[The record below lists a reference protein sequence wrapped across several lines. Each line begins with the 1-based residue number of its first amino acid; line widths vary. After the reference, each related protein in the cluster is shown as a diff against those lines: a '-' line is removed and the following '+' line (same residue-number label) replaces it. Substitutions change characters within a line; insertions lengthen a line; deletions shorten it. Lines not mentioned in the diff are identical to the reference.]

1 MAEITQNEAV
11 AAKPAAAHKLRLGA
25 LTALV
30 VGSMIGG
37 GIFSLPQNM
46 AANAEAGAILI
57 GWAITAIGML
67 TLAFVFQTL
76 ANRKP
81 QLDGG
86 VYAYAQAGFGDYMG
100 FSSAW
105 GYWISAWLG
114 NVGYFVLLFSTLGYF
129 FPVFGEGNTPAAIAG
144 ASVLL
149 WAVHFLVLRGIKEA
163 AFINLVT
170 TVAKIVPLALFILIC
185 AFAFKLDVFRT
196 DIWGRAH
203 PSLGSVMTQVRS
215 MMLVT
220 VWVFIGIEGASIFSA
235 RAEKRSDVGRA
246 TVIGFVGVLLVLVL
260 VNVLSLG
267 IMTQPQLAKLQ
278 NPSMAAVLEHV
289 VGHWGAILISVG
301 LVVSLAGA
309 LLSWVLLCAEIL
321 FSAAKDHTMPAFLR
335 KENAN
340 HVPANALWITNAM
353 VQVFL
358 LITLFSQ
365 STYLSLIYL
374 ATSMILI
381 PYFWSAAYALLL
393 AVRGETYESDPRQ
406 RRNDGF
412 VAALAVLYAV
422 WLLYA
427 GGVKY
432 LLLSALLYAPGALF
446 FAKAKRELGKPVFTA
461 TEKLIFAAVAAAA
474 LAAAYALHSGLLT
487 L

>member
-1 MAEITQNEAV
+1 MSEA
-11 AAKPAAAHKLRLGA
+11 PGKLRLGA
-25 LTALV
+25 LVALV

-46 AANAEAGAILI
+46 AASADVGAVLI
-57 GWAITAIGML
+57 GWAITAVGML

-81 QLDGG
+81 DLDGG
-86 VYAYAQAGFGDYMG
+86 VYAYAKAGFGDYMG

-129 FPVFGEGNTPAAIAG
+129 FPIFGEGNTVAAVIG
-144 ASVLL
+144 ASILL

-170 TVAKIVPLALFILIC
+170 TVAKVVPLVLFVLI
-185 AFAFKLDVFRT
+185 AVFAFKLDIFT
-196 DIWGRAH
+196 ADIWGLKN
-203 PSLGSVMTQVRS
+203 PDLGSVMNQVRN

-235 RAEKRSDVGRA
+235 RAEKRSDVGKA
-246 TVIGFVGVLLVLVL
+246 TVIGFITVLLFLML

-267 IMTQPQLAKLQ
+267 IMTQPELAKLQ
-278 NPSMAAVLEHV
+278 NPSMAGVLKHV
-289 VGHWGAILISVG
+289 VGEWGAILISIG
-301 LVVSLAGA
+301 LAISLLGA
-309 LLSWVLLCAEIL
+309 LLSWALLCAEIL
-321 FSAAKDHTMPAFLR
+321 FATAKDNTMPAFLK

-340 HVPANALWITNAM
+340 HVPVNALWLTNSM
-353 VQVFL
+353 IQIFL
-358 LITLFSQ
+358 LITLVSAG
-365 STYLSLIYL
+365 TYTSLIYL
-374 ATSMILI
+374 ASSMILV
-381 PYFWSAAYALLL
+381 PYLWSAAYAVLLCIK
-393 AVRGETYESDPRQ
+393 GETYSQASRSRFKDLLV
-406 RRNDGF
+406 GLI
-412 VAALAVLYAV
+412 ALIYAM

-427 GGVKY
+427 AGPKY
-432 LLLSALLYAPGALF
+432 LLLSALLYAPGVFF
-446 FAKAKRELGKPVFTA
+446 FAQAKREQREPLF
-461 TEKLIFAAVAAAA
+461 VAAERAIFGAVVVAA
-474 LAAAYALHSGLLT
+474 LAAAYGLYAGELT

>member
-1 MAEITQNEAV
+1 MSDS
-11 AAKPAAAHKLRLGA
+11 PGKLKLGA
-25 LTALV
+25 LVALV

-46 AANAEAGAILI
+46 AASAGVGAVLI
-57 GWAITAIGML
+57 GWAITAVGML

-81 QLDGG
+81 DLDGG
-86 VYAYAQAGFGDYMG
+86 VYAYAKAGFGDYMG

-129 FPVFGEGNTPAAIAG
+129 FPIFGEGNTPAAVIG
-144 ASVLL
+144 ASILL

-170 TVAKIVPLALFILIC
+170 TVAKVVPLALFALIC
-185 AFAFKLDVFRT
+185 LFAFKLDIFT
-196 DIWGRAH
+196 ADIWGEGS
-203 PSLGSVMTQVRS
+203 PDLGSVMDQVRN

-220 VWVFIGIEGASIFSA
+220 VWVFIGIEGASIFSS
-235 RAEKRSDVGRA
+235 RAEKRADVGKA
-246 TVIGFVGVLLVLVL
+246 TVIGFITVLLFLVL

-267 IMTQPQLAKLQ
+267 VMTQPELAKLQ

-289 VGHWGAILISVG
+289 VGHWGAVLISVG
-301 LVVSLAGA
+301 LIISLLGA
-309 LLSWVLLCAEIL
+309 LLSWVLLCAEIM
-321 FSAAKDHTMPAFLR
+321 FAAAKDHTMPEFLR
-335 KENAN
+335 RENAN
-340 HVPANALWITNAM
+340 HVPANALWLTNAM
-353 VQVFL
+353 VQIFL
-358 LITLFSQ
+358 VITLFSN

-374 ATSMILI
+374 ATSMILV
-381 PYFWSAAYALLL
+381 PYLWSAAYAVLL
-393 AVRGETYESDPRQ
+393 AVRSETYEQ
-406 RRNDGF
+406 
-412 VAALAVLYAV
+412 ALAERKKDLVIGGIALLYAI

-432 LLLSALLYAPGALF
+432 LLLSALLYAPGAIL
-446 FAKAKRELGKPVFTA
+446 FAKAKREVGQPIFTNV
-461 TEKLIFAAVAAAA
+461 EKLIFAAVVVGA
-474 LAAAYALHSGLLT
+474 LVAAYGLYDGFLT

>member
-1 MAEITQNEAV
+1 MSEA
-11 AAKPAAAHKLRLGA
+11 PGKLRLGA
-25 LTALV
+25 LVALV

-46 AANAEAGAILI
+46 AASADVGAVLI
-57 GWAITAIGML
+57 GWAITAVGML

-81 QLDGG
+81 DLDGG
-86 VYAYAQAGFGDYMG
+86 VYAYAKAGFGDYMG

-129 FPVFGEGNTPAAIAG
+129 FPVFGEGNTVAAVIG

-170 TVAKIVPLALFILIC
+170 TVAKVVPLLLFVLI
-185 AFAFKLDVFRT
+185 AVFAFKLDIFT
-196 DIWGRAH
+196 ADIWGLKN
-203 PSLGSVMTQVRS
+203 PDLGSVMNQVRN

-235 RAEKRSDVGRA
+235 RAEKRSDVGKA
-246 TVIGFVGVLLVLVL
+246 TVIGFITVLLFLVL

-267 IMTQPQLAKLQ
+267 IMTQPELAKLQ

-289 VGHWGAILISVG
+289 VGHWGAVLISVG
-301 LVVSLAGA
+301 LIISLLGA
-309 LLSWVLLCAEIL
+309 LLSWVLLCAEIM
-321 FSAAKDHTMPAFLR
+321 FAAAKDHTMPEFLR

-340 HVPANALWITNAM
+340 HVPVNALWLTNAM
-353 VQVFL
+353 VQIFL
-358 LITLFSQ
+358 IITLFSA

-374 ATSMILI
+374 ATSMILV
-381 PYFWSAAYALLL
+381 PYLWSAAYALLI
-393 AVRGETYESDPRQ
+393 AVRGETYEGFAAE
-406 RRNDGF
+406 RRKDLIIGGI
-412 VAALAVLYAV
+412 ALIYAV

-432 LLLSALLYAPGALF
+432 LLLSALLYAPGAIL
-446 FAKAKRELGKPVFTA
+446 FAKAKLELKQAVFTNV
-461 TEKLIFAAVAAAA
+461 EKLIFAAVVVGA
-474 LAAAYALHSGLLT
+474 LVAAYGLYDGFLT

>member
-1 MAEITQNEAV
+1 MSDST
-11 AAKPAAAHKLRLGA
+11 HKLRLGA
-25 LTALV
+25 LVALV

-46 AANAEAGAILI
+46 AASADAGAILI
-57 GWAITAIGML
+57 GWAITAVGML

-81 QLDGG
+81 DLDGG
-86 VYAYAQAGFGDYMG
+86 VYAYAKAGFGDYMG

-114 NVGYFVLLFSTLGYF
+114 NVGYFVLLFGTLGYF
-129 FPVFGEGNTPAAIAG
+129 FPIFGEGNTPAAIVG
-144 ASVLL
+144 ASVVL
-149 WAVHFLVLRGIKEA
+149 WAVHFLVLRGIREA

-170 TVAKIVPLALFILIC
+170 TIAKVVPLFLFILIC
-185 AFAFKLDVFRT
+185 LFAFKLDIFT
-196 DIWGRAH
+196 ADIWGTKN
-203 PSLGSVMTQVRS
+203 PELGSVMNQVRN

-235 RAEKRSDVGRA
+235 RAEKRSDVGKA
-246 TVIGFVGVLLVLVL
+246 TILGFVIVLLLLVL

-267 IMTQPQLAKLQ
+267 IMTQPELAQLK

-289 VGHWGAILISVG
+289 VGHWGAVLISVG
-301 LVVSLAGA
+301 LVVSLVGA

-321 FSAAKDHTMPAFLR
+321 FAAAKDHTMPEFLR
-335 KENAN
+335 RENAN
-340 HVPANALWITNAM
+340 HVPANALWLTNAM
-353 VQVFL
+353 VQLFL
-358 LITLFSQ
+358 IVTLFNN

-374 ATSMILI
+374 ATSMILV
-381 PYFWSAAYALLL
+381 PYFWSAAYAVLLPL
-393 AVRGETYESDPRQ
+393 RGETYEQDASERGKDLAIA
-406 RRNDGF
+406 GL
-412 VAALAVLYAV
+412 ALVYAT

-432 LLLSALLYAPGALF
+432 LLLSALLYAPGAILF
-446 FAKAKRELGKPVFTA
+446 VKAKHELGQPVFTPV
-461 TEKLIFAAVAAAA
+461 EKLIFAAVVIGA
-474 LAAAYALHSGLLT
+474 LVAAYGLYDGFLT

>member
-1 MAEITQNEAV
+1 MSDS
-11 AAKPAAAHKLRLGA
+11 PGKLKLGA
-25 LTALV
+25 LVALV

-46 AANAEAGAILI
+46 AASAGVGAVLI
-57 GWAITAIGML
+57 GWAITAVGML

-81 QLDGG
+81 DLDGG
-86 VYAYAQAGFGDYMG
+86 VYAYAKAGFGDYMG

-129 FPVFGEGNTPAAIAG
+129 FPVFGEGNTPAAVIG
-144 ASVLL
+144 ASILL

-170 TVAKIVPLALFILIC
+170 TVAKVVPLALFALIC
-185 AFAFKLDVFRT
+185 LFAFKLDVFT
-196 DIWGRAH
+196 ADIWAVGT
-203 PSLGSVMTQVRS
+203 PELGSVMNQVRN

-220 VWVFIGIEGASIFSA
+220 VWVFIGIEGASIFSS
-235 RAEKRSDVGRA
+235 RAEKRSDVGKA
-246 TVIGFVGVLLVLVL
+246 TVIGFVTVLLFLVL

-267 IMTQPQLAKLQ
+267 VMTQPELAKLQ

-289 VGHWGAILISVG
+289 VGHWGAVLISVG
-301 LVVSLAGA
+301 LIISLLGA
-309 LLSWVLLCAEIL
+309 LLSWVLLCAEIM
-321 FSAAKDHTMPAFLR
+321 FAAAKDHTMPEFLR
-335 KENAN
+335 RENAN
-340 HVPANALWITNAM
+340 HVPANALWLTNAM
-353 VQVFL
+353 VQIFL
-358 LITLFSQ
+358 FITLFSN

-374 ATSMILI
+374 ATSMILV
-381 PYFWSAAYALLL
+381 PYLWSAAYAVLL
-393 AVRGETYESDPRQ
+393 AVRSETYEQ
-406 RRNDGF
+406 
-412 VAALAVLYAV
+412 ALAERKKDLIIGGIALLYAI

-432 LLLSALLYAPGALF
+432 LLLSALLYAPGAIL
-446 FAKAKRELGKPVFTA
+446 FAKAKREVGQPIFTSV
-461 TEKLIFAAVAAAA
+461 EKLIFAAVVAGA
-474 LAAAYALHSGLLT
+474 LVAAYGLYDGFLT

>member
-1 MAEITQNEAV
+1 MSES
-11 AAKPAAAHKLRLGA
+11 PGKLRLGA
-25 LTALV
+25 LVALV

-46 AANAEAGAILI
+46 AASADVGAVLI
-57 GWAITAIGML
+57 GWVITAVGML

-81 QLDGG
+81 TLDGG
-86 VYAYAQAGFGDYMG
+86 VYAYAKAGFGDYMG

-129 FPVFGEGNTPAAIAG
+129 FPIFGEGNTPAAVIG

-170 TVAKIVPLALFILIC
+170 TVAKVVPLVLFVLI
-185 AFAFKLDVFRT
+185 AVFAFKLEIFT
-196 DIWGRAH
+196 ADIWGIKN
-203 PSLGSVMTQVRS
+203 PDLGSVMNQVRN

-220 VWVFIGIEGASIFSA
+220 VWVFIGIEGASIFSS
-235 RAEKRSDVGRA
+235 RAEKRSDVGKA
-246 TVIGFVGVLLVLVL
+246 TVIGFITVLLFLML

-267 IMTQPQLAKLQ
+267 IMTQPELAKLQ

-289 VGHWGAILISVG
+289 VGHWGAVLISVG
-301 LVVSLAGA
+301 LIISLLGA
-309 LLSWVLLCAEIL
+309 LLSWVLLCAEIM
-321 FSAAKDHTMPAFLR
+321 FAAAKDHTMPEFLR

-340 HVPANALWITNAM
+340 HVPVNALWLTNAM

-358 LITLFSQ
+358 VITLFSA

-374 ATSMILI
+374 ATSMILV
-381 PYFWSAAYALLL
+381 PYLWSAAYALLL
-393 AVRGETYESDPRQ
+393 AVRGETYE
-406 RRNDGF
+406 N
-412 VAALAVLYAV
+412 ALAERKKDLFIGAVALIYAV

-427 GGVKY
+427 GGTKY
-432 LLLSALLYAPGALF
+432 LLLSALLYAPGAIL
-446 FAKAKRELGKPVFTA
+446 FAKAKRELGKPIFTNV
-461 TEKLIFAAVAAAA
+461 EKLIFAAVVIGA
-474 LAAAYALHSGLLT
+474 LVAAYGLYDGFLT

>member
-1 MAEITQNEAV
+1 
-11 AAKPAAAHKLRLGA
+11 
-25 LTALV
+25 
-30 VGSMIGG
+30 MIGG

-46 AANAEAGAILI
+46 AASADVGAVLI
-57 GWAITAIGML
+57 GWVITAVGML

-81 QLDGG
+81 DLDGG
-86 VYAYAQAGFGDYMG
+86 VYAYAKAGFGDYMG

-129 FPVFGEGNTPAAIAG
+129 FPIFGEGNTPAAVIG

-170 TVAKIVPLALFILIC
+170 TVAKIVPLVLFVLI
-185 AFAFKLDVFRT
+185 AVFAFKLDIFT
-196 DIWGRAH
+196 ADIWGLKN
-203 PSLGSVMTQVRS
+203 PDLGSVMNQVRN

-235 RAEKRSDVGRA
+235 RAEKRSDVGKA
-246 TVIGFVGVLLVLVL
+246 TVIGFITVLLFLML

-267 IMTQPQLAKLQ
+267 IMTQPELAKLQ

-289 VGHWGAILISVG
+289 VVHWGAVLISVG
-301 LVVSLAGA
+301 LIISLLGA
-309 LLSWVLLCAEIL
+309 LLSWVLLCAEIM
-321 FSAAKDHTMPAFLR
+321 FAAAKDHTMPEFLR

-340 HVPANALWITNAM
+340 HVPANALWLTNAM

-358 LITLFSQ
+358 VITLFSA

-374 ATSMILI
+374 ATSMILV
-381 PYFWSAAYALLL
+381 PYLWSAAYALLL
-393 AVRGETYESDPRQ
+393 AVRGETYENASADRTK
-406 RRNDGF
+406 DLIIG
-412 VAALAVLYAV
+412 AIALIYAV

-427 GGVKY
+427 GGTKY
-432 LLLSALLYAPGALF
+432 LLLSALLYAPGAIL
-446 FAKAKRELGKPVFTA
+446 FAKAKHELGKPIFTNV
-461 TEKLIFAAVAAAA
+461 EKLIFAAVVVGA
-474 LAAAYALHSGLLT
+474 LVAAYGLYAGFLT
-487 L
+487 M

>member
-1 MAEITQNEAV
+1 MSESPV
-11 AAKPAAAHKLRLGA
+11 KLKLGA
-25 LTALV
+25 LVALV

-46 AANAEAGAILI
+46 AASADVGAVLI
-57 GWAITAIGML
+57 GWAITAVGML

-81 QLDGG
+81 DLDGG
-86 VYAYAQAGFGDYMG
+86 VYAYAKAGFGDYMG

-129 FPVFGEGNTPAAIAG
+129 FPIFGEGNTVAAVIG

-149 WAVHFLVLRGIKEA
+149 WAVHWLVLRGIKEA

-170 TVAKIVPLALFILIC
+170 TVAKVVPLVLFVLI
-185 AFAFKLDVFRT
+185 AVFAFKLDIFT
-196 DIWGRAH
+196 ADIWGLKN
-203 PSLGSVMTQVRS
+203 PDLGSVLNQVRN

-235 RAEKRSDVGRA
+235 RAEKRTDVGKA
-246 TVIGFVGVLLVLVL
+246 TVIGFITVLLFLVL

-267 IMTQPQLAKLQ
+267 IMTQPELAKLQ

-289 VGHWGAILISVG
+289 VGHWGAVLISVG
-301 LVVSLAGA
+301 LIISLLGA
-309 LLSWVLLCAEIL
+309 LLSWVLLCAEIM
-321 FSAAKDHTMPAFLR
+321 FAAAKDHTMPEFLR
-335 KENAN
+335 RENAN
-340 HVPANALWITNAM
+340 HVPANALWLTNAM
-353 VQVFL
+353 VQLFL
-358 LITLFSQ
+358 VITLFSA

-374 ATSMILI
+374 ATSMILV
-381 PYFWSAAYALLL
+381 PYLWSAAYAVLL
-393 AVRGETYESDPRQ
+393 AVRGETYQ
-406 RRNDGF
+406 N
-412 VAALAVLYAV
+412 ALAERRKDLAIGAIALIYAV

-427 GGVKY
+427 GGIKY
-432 LLLSALLYAPGALF
+432 LLLSALLYAPGAIL
-446 FAKAKRELGKPVFTA
+446 FAKAKRELGKPIFTSV
-461 TEKLIFAAVAAAA
+461 EKLIFAAVVTGA
-474 LAAAYALHSGLLT
+474 LVAAYGLYDGFLT

>member
-1 MAEITQNEAV
+1 MSEA
-11 AAKPAAAHKLRLGA
+11 PGKLRLGA
-25 LTALV
+25 LVALV

-46 AANAEAGAILI
+46 AASADVGAVLI
-57 GWAITAIGML
+57 GWAITAVGML

-81 QLDGG
+81 DLDGG
-86 VYAYAQAGFGDYMG
+86 VYAYAKAGFGDYMG

-129 FPVFGEGNTPAAIAG
+129 FPIFGEGNTVAAVIG

-170 TVAKIVPLALFILIC
+170 TVAKVVPLLLFVLI
-185 AFAFKLDVFRT
+185 AIFAFKLDIFT
-196 DIWGRAH
+196 ADIWGVKN
-203 PSLGSVMTQVRS
+203 PDLGSVMNQVRN

-235 RAEKRSDVGRA
+235 RAEKRSDVGKA
-246 TVIGFVGVLLVLVL
+246 TVIGFITVLLFLVL

-267 IMTQPQLAKLQ
+267 IMTQPELAKLQ

-289 VGHWGAILISVG
+289 VGHWGAVLISVG
-301 LVVSLAGA
+301 LIISLLGA
-309 LLSWVLLCAEIL
+309 LLSWVLLCAEIM
-321 FSAAKDHTMPAFLR
+321 FAAAKDHTMPEFLR

-340 HVPANALWITNAM
+340 HVPVNALWLTNAM
-353 VQVFL
+353 VQLFL
-358 LITLFSQ
+358 VITLFSA

-374 ATSMILI
+374 ATSMILV
-381 PYFWSAAYALLL
+381 PYLWSAAYALLL
-393 AVRGETYESDPRQ
+393 AVRGESYEGFAAE
-406 RRNDGF
+406 RRKDLIIGGI
-412 VAALAVLYAV
+412 ALIYAV

-432 LLLSALLYAPGALF
+432 LLLSALLYAPGAIL
-446 FAKAKRELGKPVFTA
+446 FAKAKLELKQPIFTNV
-461 TEKLIFAAVAAAA
+461 EKLIFAAVVVGA
-474 LAAAYALHSGLLT
+474 LVAAYGLYDGFLT

>member
-1 MAEITQNEAV
+1 
-11 AAKPAAAHKLRLGA
+11 
-25 LTALV
+25 
-30 VGSMIGG
+30 MIGG

-46 AANAEAGAILI
+46 AASADVGAVLI
-57 GWAITAIGML
+57 GWVITAVGML

-81 QLDGG
+81 DLDGG
-86 VYAYAQAGFGDYMG
+86 VYAYAKAGFGDYMG

-129 FPVFGEGNTPAAIAG
+129 FPIFGEGNTPAAVIG

-170 TVAKIVPLALFILIC
+170 TVAKVVPLVLFVLI
-185 AFAFKLDVFRT
+185 AVFAFKLDIFT
-196 DIWGRAH
+196 ADIWGLKN
-203 PSLGSVMTQVRS
+203 PDLGSVMNQVRN

-235 RAEKRSDVGRA
+235 RAEKRSDVGKA
-246 TVIGFVGVLLVLVL
+246 TVIGFITVLLFLML

-267 IMTQPQLAKLQ
+267 IMTQPELAKLQ

-289 VGHWGAILISVG
+289 VGHWGAVLISVG
-301 LVVSLAGA
+301 LVISLLGA
-309 LLSWVLLCAEIL
+309 LLSWVLLCAEIM
-321 FSAAKDHTMPAFLR
+321 FAAAKDHTMPEFLR
-335 KENAN
+335 RENAN
-340 HVPANALWITNAM
+340 HVPANVLWLTNAL

-358 LITLFSQ
+358 VITLFSA

-374 ATSMILI
+374 ATSMILV
-381 PYFWSAAYALLL
+381 PYLWSAAYALLL
-393 AVRGETYESDPRQ
+393 AVRGETYENAPTE
-406 RRNDGF
+406 RRKDLIIG
-412 VAALAVLYAV
+412 AIALIYAV

-427 GGVKY
+427 GGTKY
-432 LLLSALLYAPGALF
+432 LLLSALLYAPGAIL
-446 FAKAKRELGKPVFTA
+446 FAKAKHELGKPIFTNV
-461 TEKLIFAAVAAAA
+461 EKLIFAAVVVGA
-474 LAAAYALHSGLLT
+474 LVAAYGLYAGFLT
-487 L
+487 M

>member
-1 MAEITQNEAV
+1 MSES
-11 AAKPAAAHKLRLGA
+11 PGKLRLGA
-25 LTALV
+25 LVALV

-46 AANAEAGAILI
+46 AASADVGAVLI
-57 GWAITAIGML
+57 GWAITAVGML

-81 QLDGG
+81 DLDGG
-86 VYAYAQAGFGDYMG
+86 VYAYAKAGFGDYMG

-129 FPVFGEGNTPAAIAG
+129 FPIFGEGNTVAAIIG

-170 TVAKIVPLALFILIC
+170 TVAKIVPLLLFVLI
-185 AFAFKLDVFRT
+185 AIFAFKLDIFT
-196 DIWGRAH
+196 ADIWGVKN
-203 PSLGSVMTQVRS
+203 PDLGSVMNQVRK

-246 TVIGFVGVLLVLVL
+246 TVIGFITVLLFLVL

-267 IMTQPQLAKLQ
+267 IMTQPELAKLQ
-278 NPSMAAVLEHV
+278 NPSMAAVLKHV
-289 VGHWGAILISVG
+289 VGDWGAILISVG
-301 LVVSLAGA
+301 LIISLLGA
-309 LLSWVLLCAEIL
+309 LLSWVLLCAEIM
-321 FSAAKDHTMPAFLR
+321 FAAAKDHTMPEFLR

-340 HVPANALWITNAM
+340 HVPVNALWLTNAM
-353 VQVFL
+353 VQLFL
-358 LITLFSQ
+358 IITLFSA

-374 ATSMILI
+374 ATSMILV
-381 PYFWSAAYALLL
+381 PYLWSAAYALLL
-393 AVRGETYESDPRQ
+393 AVRGESYE
-406 RRNDGF
+406 N
-412 VAALAVLYAV
+412 AASERSKDLFIGAIALIYAI
-422 WLLYA
+422 WLIYA
-427 GGVKY
+427 GGMKY
-432 LLLSALLYAPGALF
+432 LLLSALLYAPGVIL
-446 FAKAKRELGKPVFTA
+446 FAKAKLELKQPVFTNV
-461 TEKLIFAAVAAAA
+461 EKLIFAAVVIGALVAAF
-474 LAAAYALHSGLLT
+474 GLYDGFLT

>member
-1 MAEITQNEAV
+1 
-11 AAKPAAAHKLRLGA
+11 
-25 LTALV
+25 
-30 VGSMIGG
+30 MIGG

-46 AANAEAGAILI
+46 AASADVGAVLI
-57 GWAITAIGML
+57 GWVITAIGML

-81 QLDGG
+81 DLDGG
-86 VYAYAQAGFGDYMG
+86 VYAYAKAGFGDYMG

-129 FPVFGEGNTPAAIAG
+129 FPIFGEGNTPAAVIG

-170 TVAKIVPLALFILIC
+170 TVAKVVPLVLFVLI
-185 AFAFKLDVFRT
+185 AVFAFKLDIFT
-196 DIWGRAH
+196 ADIWGVKN
-203 PSLGSVMTQVRS
+203 PDLGSVMNQVRN

-220 VWVFIGIEGASIFSA
+220 VWVFIGIEGASIFSS
-235 RAEKRSDVGRA
+235 RAEKRSDVGKA
-246 TVIGFVGVLLVLVL
+246 TVIGFITVLLFLML

-267 IMTQPQLAKLQ
+267 IMTQPELAKLQ

-289 VGHWGAILISVG
+289 VGHWGAVLISVG
-301 LVVSLAGA
+301 LIISLLGA
-309 LLSWVLLCAEIL
+309 LLSWVLLCAEIM
-321 FSAAKDHTMPAFLR
+321 FAAAKDHTMPEFLR

-340 HVPANALWITNAM
+340 HVPVNALWLTNAM

-358 LITLFSQ
+358 VITLFSA

-374 ATSMILI
+374 ATSMILV
-381 PYFWSAAYALLL
+381 PYLWSAAYALLL
-393 AVRGETYESDPRQ
+393 AVRGETYENALRERKKDLFI
-406 RRNDGF
+406 GA
-412 VAALAVLYAV
+412 VALIYAI

-427 GGVKY
+427 GGTKY
-432 LLLSALLYAPGALF
+432 LLLSALLYAPGAIL
-446 FAKAKRELGKPVFTA
+446 FAKAKHELGKPIFTNV
-461 TEKLIFAAVAAAA
+461 EKLIFAAVVVGA
-474 LAAAYALHSGLLT
+474 LVAAYGLYAGFLT